1 LRIYRS
7 KLLAPALVLCL
18 TVGAIA
24 AVWLL
29 VGRASASREAQLR
42 IASMTLSLAG
52 LGNAPFNADP
62 RAGGSAAAS
71 RKSIEADERWLS
83 QGLAVRAQV
92 GAPPILLAAGRSSL
106 AAIEP
111 VVASIYRTALEKG
124 GLAGAGSRVPKLQG
138 LLVARSVALTSVLDQ
153 IGRADATR
161 AARARAQTELG
172 ATAAMSL
179 LLLAFTFFYF
189 RSAQAREAVERLVG
203 EKESLLGVSQNEART
218 DALTNLANRRALA
231 DDLANALAEPRESH
245 ELLLVMFDLDGFKQY
260 NDSFGHAAGDAL
272 LQLLPRR
279 RVATLRSGGR
289 DSSAEVGR
297 RAHVCQQGGTL
308 TGEPASH
315 RCPAAGDR

>member
-172 ATAAMSL
+172 ATA
-179 LLLAFTFFYF
+179 FTFFYF